1 MHFLET
7 VFNIIWMTLVVLI
20 SVGFVSLFLHGF
32 ASTGPYCPGKDPSWL
47 GPCQSAPNP

>member
-1 MHFLET
+1 MHVLET
-7 VFNIIWMTLVVLI
+7 VFNIIWVALVALI

-47 GPCQSAPNP
+47 GSCQSAPNP